1 MLTWQNTGD
10 PCTPET
16 LTFVNHLMPTRI
28 GYTTALGTGFLN
40 GTNPSITATVD
51 TGYSPRGLSYFD
63 ATGTQ
68 QLIFTLSKK
77 IYRYPG
83 NTDISRA
90 AAYTNGYF
98 SFAQYRDKIYGVN
111 GADLLQKSTTGA
123 FADVAGNQPKLTRI
137 AVAGEYMAG
146 IGLAA
151 NFTRSDAVVVSASPY
166 LVMIS
171 AVGNPEQF
179 DPSVDTTAFYQD
191 IVDTGGPLTTIV
203 RLRDFFVVF
212 QRSGVYVIEQN
223 PDPAIKWQIRCVSD
237 YFGCEWPD
245 SVIEVNNVLYWISPT
260 RSGEVC
266 AFDGSQITVLSQA
279 LKSTIV
285 DTSNVYVDSGFV
297 TGTNAELEGGLT
309 AATDGETIV
318 WSRFVSSAFGIPDVA
333 YSKQLYLNIAT
344 GRFGYSDR
352 MTLTS
357 SLFGVFSNA
366 WQNGMLTVKCT
377 QLSAGANKFQAGYLT
392 PLANSDCRVELY
404 RGSNVFNKI
413 SNATLRFS
421 EYVYPKEMVTELA
434 KIGGFS
440 TNALPA
446 YTGTPSMIW
455 ASTKNSGDAISYPT
469 VTAASAPSA
478 TWNTNTSSIDISASS
493 IRGQSAR
500 TFAFVVFVQPV
511 NSLTGITIDYA
522 PAGNAQAGAKAGA
535 WQ

>member
-16 LTFVNHLMPTRI
+16 LTSVNHLMPTRI
-28 GYTTALGTGFLN
+28 GYTTALGAGFLN

-123 FADVAGNQPKLTRI
+123 FADVANTPKLTRI
-137 AVAGEYMAG
+137 AVNGEYMAG
-146 IGLAA
+146 INLVANYTLASA
-151 NFTRSDAVVVSASPY
+151 AVVAASAY
-166 LVMIS
+166 RLMIS

-179 DPSVDTTAFYQD
+179 DYSVDTTAFTQD
-191 IVDTGGPLTTIV
+191 IVNTGGPLTALAT
-203 RLRDFFVVF
+203 LRDMFVVF
-212 QRSGVYVIEQN
+212 QKSGVYVVESTGN
-223 PDPAIKWQIRCVSD
+223 PADPWAIRLVSD
-237 YFGCEWPD
+237 YYGCEWPD

-318 WSRFVSSAFGIPDVA
+318 WNRFVSSAFGIPDVA

-366 WQNGMLTVKCT
+366 WQNAMLTVKCT

-392 PLANSDCRVELY
+392 PLADSDCLVELY

-421 EYVYPKEMVTELA
+421 EYVYPKYMVTELM

-446 YTGTPSMIW
+446 YTGTPSMTW

-469 VTAASAPSA
+469 VTASSAPVA
-478 TWNTNTSSIDISASS
+478 TWNTNTSSFDIAASS

-522 PAGNAQAGAKAGA
+522 PSGNAQAGAKAGV